1 MQEIKIKVKS
11 NNGVKEIEVKNE
23 IFSKEF
29 ITLVEASIISKDLR
43 ENIEELDINEEEC
56 IIVYGKD
63 NGFYTNLI
71 DLVKVYEV
79 ENYNNIVNK
88 DSELIEVYQGIDKK
102 VTILL

>member
-43 ENIEELDINEEEC
+43 ENIEELDMFILS
-56 IIVYGKD
+56 YQK
-63 NGFYTNLI
+63 FYI
-71 DLVKVYEV
+71 
-79 ENYNNIVNK
+79 
-88 DSELIEVYQGIDKK
+88 
-102 VTILL
+102 